1 MTNNMDIFGQM
12 IVKIIQEQEG
22 IIGPIA
28 LEQAKKVPG
37 LTLDWDKHQVEIK
50 GDEKTTVDQLVEQYK
65 HLFGQ
70 ASVEVCREATRDL
83 MRTVPQ
89 NQRPALLS

>member
-1 MTNNMDIFGQM
+1 MDIYGK
-12 IVKIIQEQEG
+12 ITVKIIQEQEG

-37 LTLDWDKHQVEIK
+37 LVLHWDIHEVELN
-50 GDEKTTVDQLVEQYK
+50 GDEKSIVDQLIGQYK

-70 ASVEVCREATRDL
+70 ASVEVCKEAVKDLLRD
-83 MRTVPQ
+83 VPQ
-89 NQRPALLS
+89 NQRPLLLG